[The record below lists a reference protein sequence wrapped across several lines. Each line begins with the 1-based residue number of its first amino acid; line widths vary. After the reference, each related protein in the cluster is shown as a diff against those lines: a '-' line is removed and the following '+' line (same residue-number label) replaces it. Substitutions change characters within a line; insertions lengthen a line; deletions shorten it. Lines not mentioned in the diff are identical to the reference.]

1 MPKQT
6 KVIRDFS
13 GGLNTFGNP
22 REIQDNELVVLDN
35 FSVGSQGSLRTCGI
49 GIAATADEL
58 DPYPTALAANQRPGH
73 NVFSFSTDRH
83 YNGNQFHT
91 SYIEGEHWVASAD
104 HQGSNKVNMFGRYN
118 GGYETI
124 SNVTAASDG
133 DVTTP
138 AHALTTASYVRF
150 TDLANTMG
158 TLLNNTIHK
167 VKTVPDSTSLTI
179 EEDTSAATY
188 GAANDY
194 IKGGQP
200 GWILGADEPDP
211 SDDVASMIDYAYVD
225 GALRTSS
232 SNFFY
237 SGHTNK
243 WWGYIDRSLFINTS
257 ATDSVA
263 AEWYSEEAEI
273 SGPTV
278 ATFKDGET
286 IGATPANTDAYDPAL
301 DVDSAGTDTHYR
313 DETDMDNDLG
323 DNPTLTTIE
332 ATVLVTAL
340 GGDETYSGFT
350 LKVGISDDNGSS
362 YYGGLNHTWSI
373 SGRGSSTRNLTWS
386 GSWAVSDEDHG
397 ILSTLTFPSSGIEA
411 GVFIEVT
418 EIKLMTS
425 TGGWTDHALTGNE
438 VHVGVVDASLT
449 GASGWDTDWEIG
461 VSLLYDEINKQ
472 ESLISLCTNETI
484 AGEREVTF
492 ATGNALDMAVFIN
505 YDNDHGTAANNWRKR
520 VTGCRVYMRE
530 IKSPS
535 SSDRS
540 EWFPQADC
548 DFIKGEVTAFESGHT
563 ETAYYDTSGTQHIF
577 YLGKQYL
584 IRPHKRSTY
593 EIESG
598 VPEDEEVTM
607 VRYKTS
613 AVANRRLYV
622 GNILVSY
629 PDGREVR
636 MGDTMIKSVVNKFD
650 LLPLTHKIDVV
661 VQDGDDIVRIIEYA
675 DRILQFKKRTLYIV
689 NISQDSEYLEGAY
702 EGKGVP
708 TKSSVTKTDYG
719 IAWINR
725 HGCYLY
731 NGRTIID
738 LLVNKNGDRVIG
750 SGEWRGFINED
761 TSTPCSLGYSQS
773 GKVLVVDG
781 NADEGTYNNAY
792 VYDFKTGAWRFQ
804 TECLPDTYASGSSHG
819 RSNMVQRWD
828 GEMMYGSYGTFYIF
842 KDEGTRQA
850 NGHITTKDFQ
860 LAPPNKKV
868 KLYNVYITYKTTDEV
883 SSAVTRVRYATDG
896 NKQFAQFNTIYKDA
910 STVTVLASTFK
921 YLKNVG
927 TVVETDES
935 GSIDA
940 LATVDTFTLDN
951 TYELN
956 VGDYIT
962 IESESE
968 IMKVLEIKSSTEIKV
983 QRGAL
988 DTTIEVASDNK
999 DISRL
1004 CSDQARFELTTPVK
1018 CSSVQLDIIPGVT
1031 TYMEIEEIIFEYRPL
1046 FKEST

>member
-22 REIQDNELVVLDN
+22 REIQDNELIVLDN
-35 FSVGSQGSLRTCGI
+35 FSVGSQGSLKTCAI
-49 GIAATADEL
+49 AIAATADEL
-58 DPYPTALAANQRPGH
+58 DPYPTGLNANQRPGF

-104 HQGSNKVNMFGRYN
+104 HIGSNQVNMFGRYN

-124 SNVTAASDG
+124 SNITAAADG
-133 DVTTP
+133 VVTCSS
-138 AHALTTASYVRF
+138 HALTTSSYVRF
-150 TDLANTMG
+150 TDIVGDMG
-158 TLLNNTIHK
+158 TDLLNNTIHK
-167 VKTVPDSTSLTI
+167 IKSSADATHFTI
-179 EEDTSAATY
+179 EEDTQGKTYSSA
-188 GAANDY
+188 GAA
-194 IKGGQP
+194 KGGQP
-200 GWILGADEPDP
+200 GWIHANDEPDP
-211 SDDVASMIDYAYVD
+211 SDDTVSMIEYAYVD

-237 SGHTNK
+237 TGHTNK
-243 WWGYIDRSLFINTS
+243 WWGYIDRDLFVDTS
-257 ATDSVA
+257 YVDSVA
-263 AEWYSEEAEI
+263 AEWYSEEATI
-273 SGPTV
+273 GPPTV
-278 ATFKDGET
+278 ATFKDGEA
-286 IGATPANTDAYDPAL
+286 IGSTPSNTDTYDPAL
-301 DVDSAGTDTHYR
+301 NLASAGTDTHFR
-313 DETDMDNDLG
+313 TEDDMDGALG
-323 DNPTLTTIE
+323 ATPVITMIE
-332 ATVLVTAL
+332 ATILVTDEL
-340 GGDETYSGFT
+340 GAGGAYSGVT
-350 LKVGISDDNGSS
+350 LKIGESVDSGSS
-362 YYGGLNHTWSI
+362 YDGSNHHTWTM
-373 SGRGSSTRNLTWS
+373 SGRGSSTLTKTWS
-386 GSWAVSDEDHG
+386 GSWNIAVNGTANG
-397 ILSTLTFPSSGIEA
+397 ILSTLTFPGSGVDA
-411 GVFIEVT
+411 AMTFDVT
-418 EIKLMTS
+418 SIKLMTA
-425 TGGWTDHALTGNE
+425 GGASWADHSLTGNE

-461 VSLLYDEINKQ
+461 VSLLYDETNRQ
-472 ESLISLCTNETI
+472 ESLISICSNETVTG
-484 AGEREVTF
+484 AGEVTF
-492 ATGNALDMAVFIN
+492 ASGNAPDIAVFIN

-540 EWFPQADC
+540 EWFPQVDC
-548 DFIKGEVTAFESGHT
+548 DFIKGEVIAIESGHT
-563 ETAYYDTSGTQHIF
+563 ETATYDTSGTQHIF
-577 YLGKQYL
+577 YTARQYL

-598 VPEDEEVTM
+598 VPEKAEVTM
-607 VRYKTS
+607 MRYKTS

-622 GNILVSY
+622 GNLLVNY

-650 LLPLTHKIDVV
+650 LLPLTQKIDVV

-738 LLVNKNGDRVIG
+738 LLMNKNGDRVIG
-750 SGEWRGFINED
+750 SREWRGFINED

-781 NADEGTYNNAY
+781 NSDETTYTNAY

-804 TECLPDTYASGSSHG
+804 TLMLPDNSGHG

-828 GEMMYGSYGTFYIF
+828 GELMYASFGNFYIF

-850 NGHITTKDFQ
+850 NGHITTKDYQ
-860 LAPPNKKV
+860 LAPPGKKV

-927 TVVETDES
+927 TVVETEES

-962 IESESE
+962 IESEDE

-999 DISRL
+999 DVSRL
-1004 CSDQARFELTTPVK
+1004 CSDQARFALTTPVK